1 MYRLWTKL
9 PFYELVS
16 KAIALRICLNI
27 DLDVQA
33 PRIFALD
40 MLNFDN
46 TEIAFAHKSKRE
58 LFRAYWLFRL
68 VSSPALVTLGKV
80 LVNVA
85 LTLRIPIGWALKGN
99 IFAQFCGGETIA
111 DCATTTQ
118 VLDRY
123 RIGTILDYSVEG
135 KETERDFDANAEEIL
150 RTIETAHGNPHIPFC
165 VFKVT
170 GIARFGLLQKLNE
183 NQSLNTLEAAEFDQV
198 KKRINRIAQRAYDT
212 GTPLFIDA
220 EESWIQNTIDQLCHE
235 LMQLYNGER
244 AIIYNTAQMYRHDRL
259 DFLKSAV
266 ADAQEHGYHYGVKLV
281 RGAYMEKERDRAAD
295 RGYASPIQATKAA
308 TDRDFDAA
316 IAFCIEHINHVAF
329 CAGSHNENSAIYL
342 AELMAK
348 HGLNPND
355 DRVYFAQ
362 LYGMSDHISFNLS
375 HAGYNVAKYVPY
387 GPIREVIPY
396 LIRRAEENT
405 SVKGQTGRELSLILR
420 ERARRKAQ

>member
-1 MYRLWTKL
+1 
-9 PFYELVS
+9 
-16 KAIALRICLNI
+16 
-27 DLDVQA
+27 
-33 PRIFALD
+33 